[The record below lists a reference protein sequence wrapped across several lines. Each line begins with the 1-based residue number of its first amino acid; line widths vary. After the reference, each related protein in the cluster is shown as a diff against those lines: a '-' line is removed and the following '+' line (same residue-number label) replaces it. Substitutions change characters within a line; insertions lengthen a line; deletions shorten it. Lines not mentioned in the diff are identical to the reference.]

1 MILTSAEKSLLTEL
15 LENRIS
21 ILKHSIKEEIRPDRE
36 REMAREI
43 EILENFQNKMDM
55 DSEPHDWT
63 ATQKAIEEANE
74 KELWNPLKILQ

>member
-1 MILTSAEKSLLTEL
+1 
-15 LENRIS
+15 
-21 ILKHSIKEEIRPDRE
+21 
-36 REMAREI
+36 
-43 EILENFQNKMDM
+43 MDM